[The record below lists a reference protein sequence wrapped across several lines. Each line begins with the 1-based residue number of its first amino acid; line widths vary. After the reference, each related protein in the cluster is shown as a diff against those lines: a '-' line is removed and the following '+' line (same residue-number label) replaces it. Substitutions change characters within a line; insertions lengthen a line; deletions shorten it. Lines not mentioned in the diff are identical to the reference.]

1 MNPEM
6 ILLLGLLAATN
17 VLVAATPTYT
27 VVAPKVVRPNTDFFV
42 AVSAHG
48 IDADQDVQLNI
59 RGVSDSGQT
68 IEIRQA
74 TTVQT
79 DQTQIVRLRIGD
91 LGSGSYTLTASG
103 NSPIVFDQTAK
114 LAYVHKSY
122 SIFIQTDKAI
132 YRPGNV
138 IKFRA
143 IVANPQLKPSVVGS
157 IDVAMRDG
165 AGNLIRE
172 WNRVFTTSGVFAGEL
187 ELAMAP
193 VLGDWNLTVVVSD
206 QVFAK
211 TFLVAEY
218 VLPKFEVDIDLPD
231 YGTFTDGTRPVTIRA
246 NYRHGG
252 PVKGEATISVFP
264 KYKSSYL
271 QPIFSEP
278 LRKVVDISGSVD
290 VEFDLAK
297 ELGLSDEYTREVVF
311 DVHVKEDL
319 TERIQNNTASV
330 VLHKYDY
337 KMELVKTAD
346 AFKPGMPYTLYLK
359 VSKQDD
365 TPIADDFNLL
375 SVKWGYTYNTDD
387 YEVTEYK
394 IPQDGIVE
402 LQFKPPKDAEVFGI
416 EGTYKQLTQWFS
428 TIPRA
433 NSRSE
438 NYVQARL
445 RTLNPS
451 VGKNVKIGIE
461 STEALASVS
470 YSIFGRGKLV
480 FAETLTGTGSNFN
493 ELNFR
498 ATSDMS
504 PRCRVI
510 AYYVRPDGEIVAD
523 SLEFEVDG
531 ALTNFIDIWA
541 SRQSAF
547 PGSDVTVNVKA
558 KPNSFVG
565 IMAVDKSVRSL
576 KSGHDVIH
584 ADVVHELR
592 SYDSAPDPSFF
603 PWFRVIEPK
612 EGSLYWYTGSS
623 GSRPTF
629 EDSGA
634 IVLTNGRLQQGRPN
648 DGNVVVQ
655 HRGENR
661 PFGRPLP
668 QPGVNIHK
676 TDKGPGVEYETATRP
691 PLAGPYAFSR
701 LPRPVD
707 NLPKIYLK
715 NDLPNTWLFDNMT
728 TDLDGLATL
737 EVTAPELANTSW
749 IISGFS
755 IDNLYGMGIAE
766 QMQAFEVFQPFFVKV
781 DLPYSV
787 KKGETVAVQMIVY
800 NYLEKEISAEV
811 TLENPGGTSFAFGS
825 KNPNE
830 IEDDDTG
837 PVEVFRTKRVSVKP
851 GRGTLVSFIITP
863 LELGLIDMK
872 ITAKSGSVG
881 RDTQIKKLLVESEGE
896 PIYNNT
902 AFLLDFRS
910 AETERDIN
918 LTINLPRTA
927 VPGSEKVFISA
938 IADPVAMAMNNLI
951 DLLHYPTGC
960 GEQNMLKIVP
970 TVIVADYLQDNSK
983 FEGDLAR
990 TAIELMQDGY
1000 QRQLAYKLRDG
1011 SFSAFGE
1018 TDGKGS
1024 TWVTALVARYFRQA
1038 SPFIDIDQ
1046 GVIATALNWLT
1057 EHQDRSGAFKEAGS
1071 VVYPRMQESDQAM
1084 TAFVAL
1090 AYMDNQFDFTDST
1103 LLNSMNKAISY
1114 LASAWEDIVDDP
1126 YVLSIVTYVLHRAD
1140 HPQKDDAFALLNS
1153 ISSHDEGNKNVWWET
1168 QLEGFEKENPWT
1180 LVPNSIN
1187 IEMTSYALMTLLL
1200 RNQFDDAVPVAGWLL
1215 SQQNE
1220 NGGFASTSDTY
1231 VAVQALKA
1239 FSKKLRIPNRG
1250 ADISVQYS
1258 YLKTVRRLQVKSE
1271 DSTLLQKRILDPST
1285 RELRLRATGYG
1296 IGVVQV
1302 GYQYNLDVTA
1312 AWPSF
1317 VLNPQVFKPST
1328 ANHMQFTV
1336 CVNYIEGGS
1345 SRTSNMA
1352 VMEVNLPSGFTANM
1366 DSLPALKRYK
1376 GVKKVE
1382 TEKSETKVVLYFE
1395 MLTRSEVCPTFSAY
1409 RTHRVANQKPAAVI
1423 VYDYYDQSRRARSF
1437 YDVVPATLCD
1447 ICIGDDCPDDGCP
1460 DRPTFPTFGSYAYGE
1475 NIDTAGDAGAISSS
1489 GLVVFGAAAM
1499 ARLIMQ
1505 LN

>member
-1 MNPEM
+1 MDSAAVLV
-6 ILLLGLLAATN
+6 LLTLAASSA
-17 VLVAATPTYT
+17 LVSAATPTYT
-27 VVAPKVVRPNTDFFV
+27 VVAPNVVRPNTDFLV
-42 AVSAHG
+42 AVSAHD
-48 IDADQDVQLNI
+48 IDADQDVQMTI

-91 LGSGSYTLTASG
+91 LGSGSYTLTAKGS
-103 NSPIVFDQTAK
+103 SPIVFDQTAS
-114 LAYVHKSY
+114 LTYVHKSY
-122 SIFIQTDKAI
+122 SVFVQTDKAI

-138 IKFRA
+138 VKFRA
-143 IVANPQLKPSVVGS
+143 IVVNPQLKPSVVGS
-157 IDVAMRDG
+157 IDVAMTDG

-172 WNRVFTTSGVFAGEL
+172 WKRVFTTKGVFAAEL
-187 ELAMAP
+187 QLADEP
-193 VLGDWNLTVVVSD
+193 VLGDWNITVDVSG

-211 TFLVAEY
+211 SFLVAEY

-231 YGTFTDGTRPVTIRA
+231 YGTFTDGTRPVTISA
-246 NYRHGG
+246 KYRHGG

-297 ELGLSDEYTREVVF
+297 ELGLSDDYAREIVF

-319 TERIQNNTASV
+319 TERVQNNTASV
-330 VLHKYDY
+330 VLYKYEY

-346 AFKPGMPYTLYLK
+346 AFKPGMPYTVYLK
-359 VSKQDD
+359 VSKQDN
-365 TPIADDFNLL
+365 TPIADDFHLL
-375 SVKWGYTYNTDD
+375 SVKWGFTYDVES
-387 YEVTEYK
+387 YEETEYS
-394 IPQDGIVE
+394 IPADGIVE
-402 LQFKPPKDAEVFGI
+402 LQFTPPADAQVLGI

-433 NSRSE
+433 NSPSD

-445 RTLNPS
+445 RTPNPS
-451 VGKNVKIGIE
+451 VGKNVRIGIV
-461 STEALASVS
+461 STEPLAYVS
-470 YSIFGRGKLV
+470 YSIFGRGKLA
-480 FAETLTGTGSNFN
+480 FAETLEGSRTPKN

-498 ATSDMS
+498 ATSEMS

-510 AYYVRPDGEIVAD
+510 VYYVRTDGEIVAD
-523 SLEFEVDG
+523 SLEFEVGG
-531 ALTNFIDIWA
+531 ALTNFVDIWA

-547 PGSDVTVNVKA
+547 PESDVTINVKS

-565 IMAVDKSVRSL
+565 VMAVDKSVRSL
-576 KSGHDVIH
+576 KSGHDVIKS
-584 ADVVHELR
+584 DVVHELR

-623 GSRPTF
+623 GSKQTF

-634 IVLTNGRLQQGRPN
+634 VILTNGRLQRGRSSSSV
-648 DGNVVVQ
+648 GNVIVQ
-655 HRGENR
+655 HHGENR
-661 PFGRPLP
+661 PIGRPLP
-668 QPGVNIHK
+668 NPDVDTLNP
-676 TDKGPGVEYETATRP
+676 DKGPGVEYETVTRP

-715 NDLPNTWLFDNMT
+715 NDLPATWLFANAT

-737 EVTAPELANTSW
+737 DVKAPELANTSW
-749 IISGFS
+749 VISGFS

-787 KKGETVAVQMIVY
+787 KKGETVAIEMVVY

-811 TLENPGGTSFAFGS
+811 TLENPGGKSFAFGS

-830 IEDDDTG
+830 IEDDDEG
-837 PVEVFRTKRVSVKP
+837 PIELFRTKRVSVKP

-881 RDTQIKKLLVESEGE
+881 RDVQVKKLLVESEGE
-896 PIYNNT
+896 PMFNNT
-902 AFLLDFRS
+902 AFLFDFRN
-910 AETERDIN
+910 AETEKDVNVSI
-918 LTINLPRTA
+918 TIPRTA
-927 VPGSEKVFISA
+927 VEGSEKVFISA
-938 IADPVAMAMNNLI
+938 VADPVAMAMNNLA

-960 GEQNMLKIVP
+960 GEQNMLKIIP
-970 TVIVADYLQDNSK
+970 AVILSEYLEQNAR
-983 FEGDLAR
+983 FEGELAK
-990 TAIELMQDGY
+990 TATELMHDGY
-1000 QRQLAYKLRDG
+1000 QKQLRYKLRDG

-1018 TDGKGS
+1018 TDRKGS
-1024 TWVTALVARYFRQA
+1024 MWVTALVGRYFRQA
-1038 SPFIDIDQ
+1038 SKFIDIDQ
-1046 GVIATALNWLT
+1046 DVIATALRWMTAN
-1057 EHQDRSGAFKEAGS
+1057 QDRGGAFKETGN

-1090 AYMDNQFDFTDST
+1090 CYMDNQFDFPDPT

-1114 LASAWEDIVDDP
+1114 LASSWDAVEDDP
-1126 YVLSIVTYVLHRAD
+1126 YVLSIVAYALHRAD
-1140 HPQKDDAFALLNS
+1140 HPQKDDVYKLLNTL
-1153 ISSHDEGNKNVWWET
+1153 SSHNDDHSSVWWET

-1180 LVPNSIN
+1180 AMPNSLN

-1200 RNQFDDAVPVAGWLL
+1200 RNQFDDAVPVANWLL

-1231 VAVQALKA
+1231 VAVQALRA

-1250 ADISVQYS
+1250 ADIRVQYS
-1258 YLKTVRRLQVKSE
+1258 YLNTARDMQVKSE
-1271 DSTLLQKRILDPST
+1271 DSTLLQTRILDPRT
-1285 RELRLRATGYG
+1285 RELRLRASGYG

-1302 GYQYNLDVTA
+1302 GFQYNLDVTA

-1317 VLNPQVFKPST
+1317 VVNPQVFKPST

-1336 CVNYIEGGS
+1336 CVNYIEGGN
-1345 SRTSNMA
+1345 SRSSNMA

-1366 DSLPALKRYK
+1366 DSLPALRRYK
-1376 GVKKVE
+1376 GVKKVD
-1382 TEKSETKVVLYFE
+1382 TEKSDTKVVLYFE
-1395 MLTRSEVCPTFSAY
+1395 KLTRSEVCPTFSAF
-1409 RTHRVANQKPAAVI
+1409 RTHRVANQKPAAVV

-1460 DRPTFPTFGSYAYGE
+1460 DRPTFPTFGSYAFGE
-1475 NIDTAGDAGAISSS
+1475 NVDTAGGAFA
-1489 GLVVFGAAAM
+1489 VVAVAPSILAAAAM
-1499 ARLIMQ
+1499 VMLFR
-1505 LN
+1505 